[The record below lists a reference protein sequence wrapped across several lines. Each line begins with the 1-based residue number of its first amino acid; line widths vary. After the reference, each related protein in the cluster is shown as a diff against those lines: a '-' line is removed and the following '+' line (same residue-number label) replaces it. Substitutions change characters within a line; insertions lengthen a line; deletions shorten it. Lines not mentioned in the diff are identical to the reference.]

1 MKWFMAAA
9 LSLTAFLAMARS
21 VVAPVVT
28 GPSRLEYL
36 FLAPSAGELL
46 LLAAAAAALILALR
60 TFAIAVTSPHGASK
74 RARDGRWIAPLCLLS
89 LSLTPLAVFIP
100 GMARIGSPF

>member
-46 LLAAAAAALILALR
+46 LTDRGCSI
-60 TFAIAVTSPHGASK
+60 GD
-74 RARDGRWIAPLCLLS
+74 ARRRRGC
-89 LSLTPLAVFIP
+89 
-100 GMARIGSPF
+100 